1 MKGTEKQM
9 AFLRKLL
16 EERGLSLEWAQ
27 EVSEMAGWSAG
38 DLIDY
43 LLQTKRNADKEK
55 IAKWLQAKALRRIF
69 ENTEKRIEKEGY
81 FYFIPM
87 FPEFVEIDTLRRAGQ
102 ILSLFTKENAK
113 ELKKSKEFT
122 ELVEEIKRGLS

>member
-55 IAKWLQAKALRRIF
+55 VAKWLQAKALRAVF
-69 ENTEKRIEKEGY
+69 ENTEKRIGKEGY

-87 FPEFVEIDTLRRAGQ
+87 FPEFVEMDTLRRAGQ

>member
-16 EERGLSLEWAQ
+16 EERGLSLEWAK
-27 EVSEMAGWSAG
+27 EVSEIAGWSAG
-38 DLIDY
+38 DLINY

-55 IAKWLQAKALRRIF
+55 IAKWVQAKALMAVF
-69 ENTEKRIEKEGY
+69 ENTEKRIGKEGY

-87 FPEFVEIDTLRRAGQ
+87 FPDFVEMDTLRKAGQ

-122 ELVEEIKRGLS
+122 ELVEEIKGGLS